1 MDLQGQA
8 AAPARDTNPRK
19 ELMREQIL
27 DTAARMFDDLGYER
41 CSMAAI
47 AQELGLGRSAIY
59 HYFGS
64 KEEILMTLIEAE
76 ALTPSHRLTS
86 QPIPEGAS
94 ASALLREVL
103 VEGVVRRLASGARF
117 VRLSRLEAQIPSELR
132 GGYDNSRRAIYEYYL
147 RCIEHGVATGEFR
160 QVDAH
165 VAAFSVIGMANWT
178 SRWFRPDGRL
188 SAEEVANEV
197 ASMALASLR
206 SDNEQSRILDSA
218 RQKADAILAEA
229 QALHDLLS

>member
-1 MDLQGQA
+1 MDLDGQA
-8 AAPARDTNPRK
+8 TAPTRDTNPRK

-64 KEEILMTLIEAE
+64 KEDILMTLIEAE
-76 ALTPSHRLTS
+76 ALAPSSRLTNL
-86 QPIPEGAS
+86 PIPEGAS
-94 ASALLREVL
+94 AAALLREVL

-117 VRLSRLEAQIPSELR
+117 VRLSRLEAQIPPELR
-132 GGYDNSRRAIYEYYL
+132 GGYDKSRRAIYEYYM
-147 RCIEHGVATGEFR
+147 RCIAHGVETGEFR
-160 QVDAH
+160 KVDVH

-188 SAEEVANEV
+188 SAEDVAHEVAN
-197 ASMALASLR
+197 MALAALR
-206 SDNEQSRILDSA
+206 SDDERSKILDEA
-218 RQKADAILAEA
+218 RQKADLILTQAM
-229 QALHDLLS
+229 ALHDLVS